1 MVFARRAAARRREE
15 EKRKEEEAEAL
26 EEDGGDNVFVWAGK
40 AVGGWVGGIFGG
52 GRGKEEADNEVER
65 MRAPSL
71 LMEEKEVAES
81 IAAGEGEAGKE
92 GGAWGV
98 FSFFF
103 PPSPSASPPALS
115 DPASGKGAEGME
127 GRDGEGKAPAPAV
140 SSSPSTSTRDVP
152 RLSPREMAFDGREQV
167 DQGKG
172 QGGRSGL
179 DKERVL
185 KDEERGVGVAQCPP
199 DPSDLPSRPPFLPP
213 QDWYLARASE
223 KMAPVSPTSPPI
235 PSYWEDKA
243 GEEGEE
249 GTSFAS
255 AGAWWEDRKGEERG
269 GRLAIVGGSG
279 GGWEGRKAHHRNA
292 VSAFF
297 THL

>member
-1 MVFARRAAARRREE
+1 
-15 EKRKEEEAEAL
+15 
-26 EEDGGDNVFVWAGK
+26 
-40 AVGGWVGGIFGG
+40 
-52 GRGKEEADNEVER
+52 
-65 MRAPSL
+65 
-71 LMEEKEVAES
+71 
-81 IAAGEGEAGKE
+81 
-92 GGAWGV
+92 
-98 FSFFF
+98 
-103 PPSPSASPPALS
+103 
-115 DPASGKGAEGME
+115 ME

-269 GRLAIVGGSG
+269 GGRMLAIVGGSG